1 MQKKEKFKVSQRTLI
16 ATAGVVWFIAGI
28 NVLAIGIKTWAEA
41 SLHYSYKIVITILV
55 FTLFFF
61 CIFRPLYT
69 KYCKRISQMP
79 SKNHPLSFFDTKGW
93 LIMAFMITLG
103 ISVRKFNLLSAN
115 FIAPF
120 YTGLSIALS
129 LTGVLFI
136 NKWFKK

>member
-1 MQKKEKFKVSQRTLI
+1 MQKKEQFKVSQNTLI
-16 ATAGVVWFIAGI
+16 MTAGIVWFIAGI
-28 NVLAIGIKTWAEA
+28 NVLAIGIKTWTEA
-41 SLHYSYKIVITILV
+41 NLPCTYKLIITILV
-55 FTLFFF
+55 FTTFFF
-61 CIFRPLYT
+61 CIFKPLYK
-69 KYCKRISQMP
+69 KYCERIRRMP
-79 SKNHPLSFFDTKGW
+79 SRNHPLSFFDRKGW

-103 ISVRKFNLLSAN
+103 ICVRKFNLLSAN